1 MKLRG
6 YYFYQKFI
14 EDYKITPTEAKIIF
28 NKKFPNINISD

>member
-14 EDYKITPTEAKIIF
+14 VDYKITPTEAKI